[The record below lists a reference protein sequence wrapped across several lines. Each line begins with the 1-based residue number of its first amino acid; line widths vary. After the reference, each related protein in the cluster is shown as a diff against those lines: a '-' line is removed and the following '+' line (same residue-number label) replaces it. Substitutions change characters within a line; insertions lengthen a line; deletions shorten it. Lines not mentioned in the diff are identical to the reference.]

1 METMN
6 RELYESLF
14 KRGLQQYRKLIQ
26 YKCRQWSTEKLHED
40 DLFSEACIV
49 LMRITRHHHSIGIE
63 SNEFKNLLMKSI
75 KNRVVDLK
83 RKYFTKGRNQFL
95 EKEYDQNFDDL
106 MLEDAWSSAS
116 YSPDP
121 SEVVST
127 IQLIQKLQ
135 SLLSEVDRKMLDAV
149 LNPSDDLIR
158 RAREKDIQVF
168 QQSKRRS
175 HGSKTDIPVHLLGAE
190 AGLTYRQ
197 AMRSLDR
204 IRHTLQSIRGD

>member
-1 METMN
+1 MN

-14 KRGLQQYRKLIQ
+14 KKGLQQYRKLIQ
-26 YKCRQWSTEKLHED
+26 YKCRQWSTAKLHED
-40 DLFSEACIV
+40 DLFSESCIV
-49 LMRITRHHHSIGIE
+49 LMRIVRHYHQLGIE

-83 RKYFTKGRNQFL
+83 RKYFTKSRNQFL

-106 MLEDAWSSAS
+106 MLEDAWSFSS
-116 YSPDP
+116 YCSDP
-121 SEVVST
+121 SEIVET
-127 IQLIQKLQ
+127 IQIIEKLQ
-135 SLLSEVDRKMLDAV
+135 SILSEVDRKMLDAI

-168 QQSKRRS
+168 QKSRRRS
-175 HGSKTDIPVHLLGAE
+175 HGSKTEIPVHLLGAE
-190 AGLTYRQ
+190 AGLSYRQ

-204 IRHTLQSIRGD
+204 IRHILKQLNDD